1 MAEKKPP
8 NWGMLSFFL
17 NVVRLVVALIHTHE

>member
-1 MAEKKPP
+1 MAKKNAP

-17 NVVRLVVALIHTHE
+17 NVVRLVVALIHTQE